1 MLPERYVPK
10 GISEISKNDKKVSV
24 VGKIVDV
31 TTDSFIMDDDSG
43 KIEVFFGD
51 DQQTGVAGTENISP
65 KKTIRAFCSVVGD
78 ELRLDVVQDLT
89 GLDLNLLKTV
99 DDLYSKAGV

>member
-10 GISEISKNDKKVSV
+10 KISDISKNDKKIAV
-24 VGKIVDV
+24 VGKVVEV
-31 TTDSFIMDDDSG
+31 TTDSFIMGDG
-43 KIEVFFGD
+43 NGNIEVFFGD
-51 DQQTGVAGTENISP
+51 DQQTGVAGSEKIAS
-65 KKTIRAFCSVVGD
+65 KKTIRAFCSIVGD